1 MAAVEPKV
9 RYWSHDLPEGHW
21 DVIVIGSGM
30 GGMTSAA
37 LLAKLG
43 KRVLVIEQ
51 HVIPGGF
58 TQTFK
63 RPGYQWDV
71 GVHIVGEMTERSY
84 VGRLLRDLT
93 DGRLDWQSVG
103 EIYDEFNF
111 PDGFTI
117 QFPNSKPAFRDTLYE
132 YFPDEREAID
142 RYLEM
147 VRAAAHASAGYMQAR
162 VAPKILAPGARR
174 KAAKAAMPYM
184 TRTTADVLAEL
195 TDDYRL
201 RAVLAAQWGYY
212 GSTPAK
218 SSFAMHALMVAH
230 FLWGAFYPVGSAES
244 IAAEMLRTVA
254 DAGGWTLVRSEVDE
268 IVVRAG
274 RAEGVRLADG
284 HEISALTVISAA
296 GASTTARLLGAGS
309 WPEEAVPHGPAHVSL
324 YVGFEGDIERHGAN
338 RYCQWFYDTW
348 DLESDIWPVRHR
360 ESLPRADVLF
370 CSFPSLKDPT
380 HDPGPQT
387 RHTGEV
393 ITFVP
398 WESFEPWVGTRWKK
412 RGDEYDEFK
421 DSLTE
426 ALLGQYLENYPELRP
441 MVSFTEMSTPLSTN
455 HFAASHLGSI
465 YGLASEPGRFLEE
478 GLSPKT
484 DVKGLFM
491 AGVDVMAPGIAG
503 ALGGGALAAAAAEP
517 AAALR
522 YLRPIMKGR
531 PG

>member
-1 MAAVEPKV
+1 
-9 RYWSHDLPEGHW
+9 
-21 DVIVIGSGM
+21 
-30 GGMTSAA
+30 MTSAA
-37 LLAKLG
+37 LLSKLG

-63 RPGYQWDV
+63 RPGYRWDV

-93 DGRLDWQSVG
+93 DGRLAWESVG

-132 YFPDEREAID
+132 YFPNERRAID

-162 VAPKILAPGARR
+162 VAPKVLAPGAKR
-174 KAAKAAMPYM
+174 KAAKAALPYM
-184 TRTTADVLAEL
+184 TKTTAEVLDGL

-212 GSTPAK
+212 GSTPSK

-244 IAAEMLRTVA
+244 IAREMLRTVA
-254 DAGGWTLVRSEVDE
+254 DAGGWTLVRTEVE
-268 IVVRAG
+268 QIVVRAG
-274 RAEGVRLADG
+274 KAVGVRLADG
-284 HEISALTVISAA
+284 GELSAPTVISAT
-296 GASTTARLLGAGS
+296 GAPTTAKLLGAADA
-309 WPEEAVPHGPAHVSL
+309 WPEETIPHGPAHVSL
-324 YVGFEGDIERHGAN
+324 YVGFEGNIERHGAN
-338 RYCQWFYDTW
+338 RYCQWFYDKW
-348 DLESDIWPVRHR
+348 DLENDLWPVRHD
-360 ESLPRADVLF
+360 EKPPRADVLF

-380 HDPGPQT
+380 HDPGPEM
-387 RHTGEV
+387 RNTGEV

-398 WESFEPWVGTRWKK
+398 WESFEPWLGSRWQK
-412 RGDEYDEFK
+412 RGEEYEEFK
-421 DSLTE
+421 ETLTQ

-441 MVSFTEMSTPLSTN
+441 MVSFTEMSTPLSTH
-455 HFAASHLGSI
+455 HFAASHSGSI
-465 YGLASEPGRFLEE
+465 YGLASEPERFLDE
-478 GLSPKT
+478 GLNPKT
-484 DVKGLFM
+484 TVKGLYM

-517 AAALR
+517 VAAMR
-522 YLRPIMKGR
+522 YLRPIMRGR